1 VHTKRADGPRAG
13 LNVWVRV
20 KVKFTLVEDT
30 KAETGSTGIAVLLS
44 SAPERVGG
52 QRHAP
57 AALTPGNAW
66 EKGGVFVPFGNRTS
80 ILQLSSPAAFVTTVT
95 ELSSECTIFPQ
106 NFTSCISVS
115 ARPEANVEKGRWGN
129 ITKMYFRKPKKR
141 DNSDKIIQ
149 IMNTIS
155 MFNQLSNET

>member
-1 VHTKRADGPRAG
+1 VPTKRGVGPRAG
-13 LNVWVRV
+13 LNAWVRV

-30 KAETGSTGIAVLLS
+30 KAEIGSTGIALLSS

-66 EKGGVFVPFGNRTS
+66 EKGRVFVPFRNRTS

-95 ELSSECTIFPQ
+95 ELSSVTIFPQ

-115 ARPEANVEKGRWGN
+115 ARVETNVEKGKWGN
-129 ITKMYFRKPKKR
+129 VTKMYVRKPKKR

-149 IMNTIS
+149 ILNTIS
-155 MFNQLSNET
+155 MFNELSNET